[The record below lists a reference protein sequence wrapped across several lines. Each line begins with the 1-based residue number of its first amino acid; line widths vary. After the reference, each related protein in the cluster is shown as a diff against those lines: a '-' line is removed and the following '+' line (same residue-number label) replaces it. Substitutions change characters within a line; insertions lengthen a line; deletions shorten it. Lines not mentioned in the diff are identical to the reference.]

1 MDPPS
6 GPTIRGLWIE
16 CGASFRSAADAPA
29 LGDPHR
35 PGGRGVSSVPARSP
49 HLGAADRR
57 PGHDR
62 RAARAP
68 RLEGGGLR
76 DDPGH
81 RVRFPC
87 RKDQRAGL
95 SGDDRP
101 VHAGGG
107 PPGPEDRTD
116 RGQDHPSG
124 RRASGTQ
131 VITEGGA
138 AVPVIEADG
147 LAKRYGPVAAVESV
161 DLVVTPGQSVAL
173 FGPNGAGKSTLL
185 RLFATL
191 LRPTTGRLRLFGAD
205 VSASDAAALRR
216 RIGFLS
222 HHTFLY
228 EHLTGLENLLFYAR
242 LYSLPDPAGV
252 AREAIG
258 AARLENR
265 RDDRVGSYSRGMQ
278 QRLAI
283 ARVLMH
289 RPDILLLDEPFTGLD
304 RPSCSRLEAAL
315 EGER

>member
-1 MDPPS
+1 
-6 GPTIRGLWIE
+6 
-16 CGASFRSAADAPA
+16 
-29 LGDPHR
+29 
-35 PGGRGVSSVPARSP
+35 
-49 HLGAADRR
+49 
-57 PGHDR
+57 
-62 RAARAP
+62 
-68 RLEGGGLR
+68 
-76 DDPGH
+76 
-81 RVRFPC
+81 
-87 RKDQRAGL
+87 
-95 SGDDRP
+95 
-101 VHAGGG
+101 
-107 PPGPEDRTD
+107 
-116 RGQDHPSG
+116 
-124 RRASGTQ
+124 

-315 EGER
+315 EGERRAGRTRILATHDLGPGLRAADRVLVLVDGRLVLDREARGLDPVSLEALMTMPPASARATS